1 MTGLE
6 PLNGNVIPF
15 PTSHA
20 RIAAKRIGAS
30 AAELDAVAE
39 SIEAIVAEIHR
50 IIASDNAKRDSIL
63 KEWDN
68 G

>member
-1 MTGLE
+1 MSAQ
-6 PLNGNVIPF
+6 IIAF

-30 AAELDAVAE
+30 AAEIDAVAAE
-39 SIEAIVAEIHR
+39 IEAIVAEIQR

-63 KEWDN
+63 KEWKS
-68 G
+68 

>member
-1 MTGLE
+1 MTAQVLQ
-6 PLNGNVIPF
+6 F
-15 PTSHA
+15 PTTPA

-39 SIEAIVAEIHR
+39 SIEEIVAEIHR
-50 IIASDNAKRDSIL
+50 IIAADNAKRDSIL

>member
-1 MTGLE
+1 MTGTE
-6 PLNGNVIPF
+6 PLNSNVIPF

-20 RIAAKRIGAS
+20 RDAAQRIGAS
-30 AAELDAVAE
+30 AAEIDAVAAE
-39 SIEAIVAEIHR
+39 IEAIVAEIR
-50 IIASDNAKRDSIL
+50 RLAADENAKRESIL

>member
-1 MTGLE
+1 MTAQVLQ
-6 PLNGNVIPF
+6 F
-15 PTSHA
+15 PTTPA
-20 RIAAKRIGAS
+20 RIAAQRIGAS
-30 AAELDAVAE
+30 AAEIDAVAA
-39 SIEAIVAEIHR
+39 SIEEIVAEIHR